1 MSLHLPPR
9 PLPLFHR
16 ERKRGG
22 ERSRGDPAPSSFN
35 DTEATITPLPKC
47 GSGARGES
55 GPQRGSG
62 ARGEGG
68 PQRGSRARG
77 EGGPQRGSRARG
89 EGGPQRGSGARGE
102 SCPLGS
108 GNVRR
113 MAE

>member
-1 MSLHLPPR
+1 MSPHLPPR
-9 PLPLFHR
+9 PLPLFYR

-35 DTEATITPLPKC
+35 DTEATITLL
-47 GSGARGES
+47 
-55 GPQRGSG
+55 PQRGSG

-68 PQRGSRARG
+68 PQRGS
-77 EGGPQRGSRARG
+77 E
-89 EGGPQRGSGARGE
+89 ARGE
-102 SCPLGS
+102 SGPLGS